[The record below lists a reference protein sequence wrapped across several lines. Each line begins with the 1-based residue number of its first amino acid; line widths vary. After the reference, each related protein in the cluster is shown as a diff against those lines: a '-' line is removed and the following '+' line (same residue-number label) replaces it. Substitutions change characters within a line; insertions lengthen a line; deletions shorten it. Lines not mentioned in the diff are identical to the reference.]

1 MRIVPALSVFAAAI
15 VAAGTAFGDSRDARR
30 AEVLAAFNAA
40 ERGELTLRDAARLQA
55 HPLGGWLE
63 VLVHERDLAGLSS
76 ARLSEVLEALGPQP
90 AAHRLRQAWLRQAA
104 AESRWADVLAHAGNE
119 AAVDLRCAVLQA
131 RLATGAVD
139 ARWVEATT
147 ALWLSADSQP
157 ALCDPVFT
165 AFAQRGELTP
175 ALRWQRIELA
185 ARAHNT
191 GLMRAAARRHR
202 VWLQPGSLP
211 MAMGGL
217 VVNRAPLIRPDGS
230 LAFQDKWQMTRF
242 ERERWG
248 VARGAPPQVFDT
260 PWGRIGLSICYDA
273 EFPKHLRVQVE
284 AGAWLVLVPACTD
297 TPAGATRVT
306 MCARAR
312 AIENQCIVAVAP
324 TVGVAPFSAALDTNH
339 GRAGIYGPADRGF
352 PDDGVLAEGAPDA
365 PGWVFADIDAAMIAH
380 VREHGGVLNHRD
392 WPRGPLPPVRPAD
405 YT

>member
-1 MRIVPALSVFAAAI
+1 VR
-15 VAAGTAFGDSRDARR
+15 
-30 AEVLAAFNAA
+30 LA
-40 ERGELTLRDAARLQA
+40 TLAW
-55 HPLGGWLE
+55 PVE
-63 VLVHERDLAGLSS
+63 PTRDLAAKLDHWISRAEGADLLLMPEYACMELAQSTDE
-76 ARLSEVLEALGPQP
+76 AAELRLMVDRADAVLEQ
-90 AAHRLRQAWLRQAA
+90 
-104 AESRWADVLAHAGNE
+104 
-119 AAVDLRCAVLQA
+119 
-131 RLATGAVD
+131 
-139 ARWVEATT
+139 
-147 ALWLSADSQP
+147 
-157 ALCDPVFT
+157 
-165 AFAQRGELTP
+165 
-175 ALRWQRIELA
+175 
-185 ARAHNT
+185 
-191 GLMRAAARRHR
+191 MRAAARRHQI
-202 VWLQPGSLP
+202 WLQPGSLP